1 MRVVSLL
8 ALSAIAYAAHSE
20 PRVDVVEE
28 PGLWEL
34 RDNTGTPLKNDKN
47 IAIRVPTLEQCK
59 LESIKAFGAAQVVEL
74 GYRCHQVVRLTVKGS
89 CTVATPEPA
98 RPVDE
103 EGFTVLEAVPEPA
116 LCADGLSFDIRE
128 RQWLWNTRDAANT
141 KTSSGLLAA
150 NRWKGLSVRNRPQWH
165 RSKNRV
171 NGLLVL
177 IFLWIKNVRL
187 QPWRVATT
195 RLQSQRSRVPQISNP
210 RIIRS
215 IALEASRPARIN
227 FKFIDTVQ

>member
-128 RQWLWNTRDAANT
+128 RQWVVEYPRCGEYKD
-141 KTSSGLLAA
+141 
-150 NRWKGLSVRNRPQWH
+150 V
-165 RSKNRV
+165 
-171 NGLLVL
+171 
-177 IFLWIKNVRL
+177 LWIACGKPVEGLVRPEPPPMASIEEPGQGVAGL
-187 QPWRVATT
+187 DFPVDQECPVAAVAGCYYPPTVATK
-195 RLQSQRSRVPQISNP
+195 PCPSNIKP
-210 RIIRS
+210 EDYPKYCSGS
-215 IALEASRPARIN
+215 IPSGTN
-227 FKFIDTVQ
+227 